1 MASGTEI
8 VELKQN
14 PSKIIISRKATDSAE
29 DLMINGICFFLA
41 YHTANLRRIGV
52 IMGKKVWKVINNT
65 TGEAEVFARALGISP
80 LLAQLLL
87 NRGINGIDQAKQ
99 FLTPDFGRLHDPFLF
114 REMKRATDRIYRAIT
129 ANESVLIYG
138 DYDVDGIT
146 SISLIVR
153 VLAKYLPGR
162 LLYYI
167 PKRLEEGYGLHL
179 SSLEK
184 AFAKGVRLI
193 ITVDCGISALEEAAY
208 LKERGVDLIITD
220 HHEPQD
226 GLPDAYAII
235 NPKVPDCGYP
245 FPQLAGV
252 GVAFKL
258 LQGLARLIPEIGPR
272 LHNNL
277 DLVAFGT
284 VADIV
289 PLLEEN
295 RILVKYGLKQLNQ
308 TNNVGLA
315 ALIEVLGLRDREI
328 NCGHIGF
335 VLAPRINAAGRLG
348 NPSIGV
354 KLFLT
359 SDVSQARQLAK
370 DLDQENQNRQ
380 EIENT
385 VLAEAL
391 AQIEAQPQLKEEYAL
406 VLAGEG
412 WHLGVIGIVASRLV
426 ELYHKP
432 VILIG
437 LEGEEGRGSG
447 RSIAGF
453 NLFEAVERCGAYLIK
468 FGGHEFA
475 AGLSIKRTHIFEFK
489 TAFLKM
495 AKERLRP
502 EDLQPTLRVE
512 SMVDLNGVTLD
523 LVREL
528 DQLAPCG
535 PSNPTPVLGCRDLSL
550 VDLRIVGENG
560 KHLKVKVKSADAIR
574 EGIGFN
580 LGFLHPELASTQEV
594 DLAFCLEEN
603 VWNGFTTVQ
612 LNLKDVRTIES

>member
-1 MASGTEI
+1 
-8 VELKQN
+8 
-14 PSKIIISRKATDSAE
+14 
-29 DLMINGICFFLA
+29 
-41 YHTANLRRIGV
+41 
-52 IMGKKVWKVINNT
+52 MGKKIWKIATNISND
-65 TGEAEVFARALGISP
+65 AENLAKALGISA

-87 NRGINGIDQAKQ
+87 NRGISAPDSAER
-99 FLTPDFGRLHDPFLF
+99 FLTPNLMQLHDPFLF
-114 REMKRATDRIYRAIT
+114 TQMERAVERIRRAI
-129 ANESVLIYG
+129 EKQEYVLVYG

-146 SISLIVR
+146 SISLMIR

-184 AFAKGVRLI
+184 ALAKGVNLI
-193 ITVDCGISALEEAAY
+193 ITVDCGISAVEEAGY
-208 LKERGVDLIITD
+208 LKERGIDLIITD
-220 HHEPQD
+220 HHEPQEV
-226 GLPDAYAII
+226 LPDAYAII
-235 NPKVPDCGYP
+235 NPKAPGSGYP
-245 FPQLAGV
+245 FAQLAGV

-258 LQGLARLIPEIGPR
+258 LQGLAKIMPEIETR
-272 LHNNL
+272 IFDNL

-295 RILVKYGLKQLNQ
+295 RILVKYGLERLNKTHNIGIQ
-308 TNNVGLA
+308 
-315 ALIEVLGLRDREI
+315 ALIEVLGLKGREI

-335 VLAPRINAAGRLG
+335 ILAPRINAAGRLG

-354 KLFLT
+354 KLFL
-359 SDVSQARQLAK
+359 SSEAGQAQQLAK
-370 DLDQENQNRQ
+370 ELDQENQHRQ
-380 EIENT
+380 EIENM
-385 VLAEAL
+385 VLTEAQ
-391 AQIEAQPQLKEEYAL
+391 AQIAADPRVNDEHAI

-453 NLFEAVERCGAYLIK
+453 NLFEAIEKCGHYLIK
-468 FGGHEFA
+468 YGGHEYA
-475 AGLSIKRTHIFEFK
+475 AGLSIERSQIAGFK
-489 TAFLKM
+489 EAFLQI
-495 AKERLRP
+495 AKESLTQD
-502 EDLQPTLRVE
+502 DLLPTLRVE
-512 SMVDLNGVTLD
+512 SMIELSGVTLD

-528 DQLAPCG
+528 GKLAPCG
-535 PSNPTPVLGCRDLSL
+535 PSNPTPVLGCKSLSL
-550 VDLRIVGENG
+550 VGTRSVGENG
-560 KHLKVKVKSADAIR
+560 KHLKVKVKHENIIR

-580 LGFLHPELASTQEV
+580 LGFLYPELASTSEV
-594 DLAFCLEEN
+594 DLAFSLEEN
-603 VWNGFTTVQ
+603 NWNGSSSVQ
-612 LNLKDVRTIES
+612 LNLKDVRTLESR

>member
-1 MASGTEI
+1 M
-8 VELKQN
+8 
-14 PSKIIISRKATDSAE
+14 
-29 DLMINGICFFLA
+29 
-41 YHTANLRRIGV
+41 
-52 IMGKKVWKVINNT
+52 MGKKVWKVLNNT
-65 TGEAEVFARALGISP
+65 SREAELLAQALGISP
-80 LLAQLLL
+80 LLGQLLI
-87 NRGINGIDQAKQ
+87 NRGINESDQAVE
-99 FLTPDFGRLHDPFLF
+99 FLAPDLKRLHDPFLF
-114 REMKRATDRIYRAIT
+114 REMERAIRRIQQAIT
-129 ANESVLIYG
+129 ANEYVLIYG

-146 SISLIVR
+146 SIALMVR

-167 PKRLEEGYGLHL
+167 PKRLEEGYGMHL

-193 ITVDCGISALEEAAY
+193 ITVDCGISATSEAIY
-208 LKERGVDLIITD
+208 LKEQGIDLIITD
-220 HHEPQD
+220 HHETQEI
-226 GLPDAYAII
+226 LPDAYAII

-245 FPQLAGV
+245 FSQLAGV

-258 LQGLARLIPEIGPR
+258 LQGLAQLMPEIEPR
-272 LHNNL
+272 LFNNL

-295 RILVKYGLKQLNQ
+295 RILVKYGLERLNR
-308 TNNVGLA
+308 TDNIGLQ
-315 ALIEVLGLRDREI
+315 ALIEVLGLKDRQV

-335 VLAPRINAAGRLG
+335 ILAPRINAAGRLG

-359 SDVSQARQLAK
+359 ADTQQAKQYAK

-380 EIENT
+380 EIENA

-391 AQIEAQPQLKEEYAL
+391 AQIEAEPQLAAEHAL

-437 LEGEEGRGSG
+437 LDGEDGRGSG
-447 RSIAGF
+447 RSIPGF
-453 NLFEAVERCGAYLIK
+453 NLFEAVDQCGEYLVK

-475 AGLSIKRTHIFEFK
+475 AGLSIRSNRVSEFK
-489 TAFLKM
+489 AAFLKL
-495 AKERLRP
+495 AKERLCP
-502 EDLQPTLRVE
+502 EDLQPSLRVE
-512 SMVDLNGVTLD
+512 SLVDLNGVTLD

-528 DQLAPCG
+528 DKLAPCG
-535 PSNPTPVLGCRDLSL
+535 PSNPTPVLGCRALSL
-550 VDLRIVGENG
+550 IGYRSVGENG
-560 KHLKVKVKSADAIR
+560 KHLKVKVKSANAIR

-580 LGFLHPELASTQEV
+580 LGFLYPELASTQEV

-603 VWNGFTTVQ
+603 VWNGASSVQ
-612 LNLKDVRTIES
+612 LNLKDIRTI

>member
-1 MASGTEI
+1 
-8 VELKQN
+8 
-14 PSKIIISRKATDSAE
+14 
-29 DLMINGICFFLA
+29 
-41 YHTANLRRIGV
+41 
-52 IMGKKVWKVINNT
+52 MGKKVWKIVNNT
-65 TGEAEVFARALGISP
+65 TKEAEVFAQALGISP

-87 NRGINGIDQAKQ
+87 NRGINGIDQAQ
-99 FLTPDFGRLHDPFLF
+99 RFLAPDLERLHDPFLF

-129 ANESVLIYG
+129 GNESVLIYG

-146 SISLIVR
+146 SIALIVR
-153 VLAKYLPGR
+153 VLSKYLPGR

-179 SSLEK
+179 TSLQK

-193 ITVDCGISALEEAAY
+193 ITVDCGISARDEAAY
-208 LKERGVDLIITD
+208 LKEQGVDLIITD
-220 HHEPQD
+220 HHEPQ
-226 GLPDAYAII
+226 GALPDAYAII
-235 NPKVPDCGYP
+235 NPKVPGCGYP

-272 LHNNL
+272 LLSNL

-289 PLLEEN
+289 PLLDEN
-295 RILVKYGLKQLNQ
+295 RILVKYGLEQLNQ

-315 ALIEVLGLRDREI
+315 ALIEVLGLRGRDI

-335 VLAPRINAAGRLG
+335 ILAPRINAAGRLG
-348 NPSIGV
+348 NPSVGV

-359 SDVSQARQLAK
+359 ADALQARQLAK
-370 DLDQENQNRQ
+370 DLDLENQNRQ
-380 EIENT
+380 EIENA
-385 VLAEAL
+385 VLAEAQ
-391 AQIEAQPQLKEEYAL
+391 AQIAAQPQLEEEYAL

-453 NLFEAVERCGAYLIK
+453 NLFAAVERCGAYLNK

-475 AGLSIKRTHIFEFK
+475 AGLSIGRARIPEFK
-489 TAFLKM
+489 TAFLKL
-495 AKERLRP
+495 AKESLGP

-512 SMVDLNGVTLD
+512 SLVDLNGVTLD

-528 DQLAPCG
+528 DKLAPCG
-535 PSNPTPVLGCRDLSL
+535 PSNPTPVLGCCDVSL
-550 VDLRIVGENG
+550 VDLRSVGENG
-560 KHLKVKVKSADAIR
+560 KHLKVKVKSADTIR

-580 LGFLHPELASTQEV
+580 LGFLHPELAFTQEV
-594 DLAFCLEEN
+594 DLAFCPEEN
-603 VWNGFTTVQ
+603 VWNGSTTVQ
-612 LNLKDVRTIES
+612 LNLKDVRTIKS

>member
-1 MASGTEI
+1 MEKK
-8 VELKQN
+8 LW
-14 PSKIIISRKATDSAE
+14 KIATSISSDAE
-29 DLMINGICFFLA
+29 NLA
-41 YHTANLRRIGV
+41 
-52 IMGKKVWKVINNT
+52 K
-65 TGEAEVFARALGISP
+65 ALGISP

-87 NRGINGIDQAKQ
+87 NRGISAPEKAEKFLIPDLKQ
-99 FLTPDFGRLHDPFLF
+99 LHDPFLF
-114 REMKRATDRIYRAIT
+114 REMERAVQRLRQAI
-129 ANESVLIYG
+129 EGQEYVLVYG

-146 SISLIVR
+146 SISLMVR

-184 AFAKGVRLI
+184 ALAKGVNLV
-193 ITVDCGISALEEAAY
+193 ITVDCGISAIQEAEY

-226 GLPDAYAII
+226 ALPDAYAII
-235 NPKVPDCGYP
+235 NPKTPDNGYP
-245 FPQLAGV
+245 FGQLAGV

-258 LQGLARLIPEIGPR
+258 LQGLAKVIPEIEPR
-272 LHNNL
+272 LFDNL

-295 RILVKYGLKQLNQ
+295 RILVKYGLERLNKTQ
-308 TNNVGLA
+308 NIGLQ
-315 ALIEVLGLRDREI
+315 ALIEVLGLKNRDV

-335 VLAPRINAAGRLG
+335 ILAPRINAAGRLG

-354 KLFLT
+354 KLFLC
-359 SDVSQARQLAK
+359 SDPEQAQQLARE
-370 DLDQENQNRQ
+370 LDQENQNRQ
-380 EIENT
+380 EIENA
-385 VLAEAL
+385 VLSEAQ
-391 AQIEAQPQLKEEYAL
+391 AQIAADPQLNAEHAI

-447 RSIAGF
+447 RSIHGF
-453 NLFEAVERCGAYLIK
+453 NLFEAIDQCGQYLVK

-475 AGLSIKRTHIFEFK
+475 AGLSILRSQIEAFK
-489 TAFLKM
+489 QAFYAL
-495 AKERLRP
+495 AKTSLTK
-502 EDLQPTLRVE
+502 EDLVPTLRVE
-512 SMVDLNGVTLD
+512 SLIELSGVTLD
-523 LVREL
+523 LAREL
-528 DQLAPCG
+528 GKLAPCG
-535 PSNPTPVLGCRDLSL
+535 PSNPTPVLGCRALDLVGS
-550 VDLRIVGENG
+550 RSVGENG
-560 KHLKVKVKSADAIR
+560 KHLKIKVKHQNVIR

-580 LGFLHPELASTQEV
+580 LGFLYPELASTNEV

-603 VWNGFTTVQ
+603 YWNGSTSVQ
-612 LNLKDVRTIES
+612 LNLKDVVKIAGEGIDD

>member
-1 MASGTEI
+1 
-8 VELKQN
+8 
-14 PSKIIISRKATDSAE
+14 
-29 DLMINGICFFLA
+29 
-41 YHTANLRRIGV
+41 
-52 IMGKKVWKVINNT
+52 MGKKVWKILNNT
-65 TGEAEVFARALGISP
+65 SREAELLAQGLGISP

-87 NRGINGIDQAKQ
+87 NRGINRTEQAVE
-99 FLTPDFGRLHDPFLF
+99 FLTPDLQRLHDPFLF
-114 REMKRATDRIYRAIT
+114 PEMERATRRLQQAIA
-129 ANESVLIYG
+129 ANEYVLIYG

-146 SISLIVR
+146 SIALMVR

-179 SSLEK
+179 SSLER

-193 ITVDCGISALEEAAY
+193 ITVDCGISATSEADY
-208 LKERGVDLIITD
+208 LKEQGVDLIITD
-220 HHEPQD
+220 HHEPQ
-226 GLPDAYAII
+226 GALPDAYAII
-235 NPKVPDCGYP
+235 NPKVPGCSYP
-245 FPQLAGV
+245 FAQLAGV
-252 GVAFKL
+252 GVAFNL
-258 LQGLARLIPEIGPR
+258 LQGLARLMPEIKSR
-272 LHNNL
+272 LFNNL

-289 PLLEEN
+289 PLMAEN
-295 RILVKYGLKQLNQ
+295 RILVKYGLEQLNQ
-308 TNNVGLA
+308 TDNIGLQ
-315 ALIEVLGLRDREI
+315 ALIEVLGLKDREV

-335 VLAPRINAAGRLG
+335 ILAPRINAAGRLG

-359 SDVSQARQLAK
+359 ADAQQAKQFAK

-380 EIENT
+380 EIENA
-385 VLAEAL
+385 VLAEAQL
-391 AQIEAQPQLKEEYAL
+391 QIEAEPQLADEHAL

-426 ELYHKP
+426 ELYHRP

-437 LEGEEGRGSG
+437 LDGAEGRGSG

-453 NLFEAVERCGAYLIK
+453 NLFEAVEQCGEYLVK

-475 AGLSIKRTHIFEFK
+475 AGLSILRERIPDFK
-489 TAFLKM
+489 AAFLKL

-502 EDLQPTLRVE
+502 EDLQPVLRVE
-512 SMVDLNGVTLD
+512 SMVELNGVTLD

-528 DQLAPCG
+528 DKLAPCG
-535 PSNPTPVLGCRDLSL
+535 PSNPTPVLGCRALSL
-550 VDLRIVGENG
+550 IGFRSVGENG
-560 KHLKVKVKSADAIR
+560 KHLKIKVKSANVIR

-594 DLAFCLEEN
+594 DLAFSLEEN
-603 VWNGFTTVQ
+603 VWNGASTVQ
-612 LNLKDVRTIES
+612 LNLKDVRTI